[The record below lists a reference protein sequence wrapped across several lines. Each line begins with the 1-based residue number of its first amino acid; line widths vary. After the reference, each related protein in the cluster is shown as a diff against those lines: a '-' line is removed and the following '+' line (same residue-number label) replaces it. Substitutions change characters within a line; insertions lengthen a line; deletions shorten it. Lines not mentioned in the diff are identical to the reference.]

1 MAVGEDDGGIPPN
14 SVVPTPNP
22 APFQPPATVQELLER
37 CAGRWLSLRTL
48 VTISHEEEGWDR
60 SESAQLEFSWQP
72 TEEGPELGVLGLH
85 GGNRQPGFRLHMVGG
100 AQDREGRFEGSDG
113 RRGLWRFDRDHVL
126 QLTWCSGDQQFDERI
141 WFSKANLRLR
151 SRTIS
156 CSSDPS
162 AVQACA
168 FYSEI
173 RRLQG

>member
-1 MAVGEDDGGIPPN
+1 MGEDGGKSPS
-14 SVVPTPNP
+14 SVVPAPNP
-22 APFQPPATVQELLER
+22 APFQPPATVQELLEC

-48 VTISHEEEGWDR
+48 VTISQEEEGWDQ

-72 TEEGPELGVLGLH
+72 AEAGSELGVLRLH
-85 GGNRQPGFRLHMVGG
+85 GTRQPDFQLHMVGA
-100 AQDREGRFEGSDG
+100 AQDQEGRFEGNDG
-113 RRGLWRFDRDHVL
+113 RRGRWQFDQEHVL
-126 QLTWCSGDQQFDERI
+126 QFTWCSGDQQFEERI

-156 CSSDPS
+156 CRNKPS

-173 RRLQG
+173 RRLQR